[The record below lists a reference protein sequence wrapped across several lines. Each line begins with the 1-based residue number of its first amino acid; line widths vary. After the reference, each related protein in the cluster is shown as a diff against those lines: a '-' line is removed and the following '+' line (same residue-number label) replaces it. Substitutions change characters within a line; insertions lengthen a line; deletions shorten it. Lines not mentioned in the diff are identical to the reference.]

1 MSLSLATQEA
11 FWLRRLINDLGNR
24 MISPTL
30 IYEDN
35 QGAIQLSRNPRF
47 DNRTKHIDV
56 SYHFVRERVTS
67 KEILC

>member
-35 QGAIQLSRNPRF
+35 QGATQLSRNPRF

>member
-35 QGAIQLSRNPRF
+35 QAAIQLSRNPRF

>member
-1 MSLSLATQEA
+1 
-11 FWLRRLINDLGNR
+11 
-24 MISPTL
+24 MISHTL

-35 QGAIQLSRNPRF
+35 QGAIQLSRNHKF
-47 DNRTKHIDV
+47 DNRTKHIDF

>member
-24 MISPTL
+24 MISPSL

>member
-56 SYHFVRERVTS
+56 SYHFVLFV
-67 KEILC
+67 KE